1 MAGLARRPNPREQ
14 PNLMMNPFS
23 ALSDTIPA
31 VVMQTFVIAMLVLV
45 VLGTVIDIIHKKSAE
60 YFFENAQKAKEARVR
75 PLNGAQVGSI
85 AVQTVAV
92 DVLTSAEFCNP
103 RRRLAHLLTM
113 YGFVF
118 FLIATFMMVFFY
130 PTPAAATPA
139 VWPLLWHLGAL
150 MVCVGGFWFWFFI
163 RVDVAAEG
171 HPWYNIIPADLFILS
186 LLATTSFGLL
196 WSLSQAVGLQTLSVV
211 FLGLFIISS
220 LVLFGG
226 VLWSKFAHMFFKPAA
241 AFQKRIAK
249 ADGSMDNLPE
259 PADRTDPDSRD
270 RHSMELLKDAPLH
283 MGLGIK
289 RERPQHY

>member
-1 MAGLARRPNPREQ
+1 
-14 PNLMMNPFS
+14 MMNPFS
-23 ALSDTIPA
+23 ALTYAIPA
-31 VVMQTFVIAMLVLV
+31 VVMQTFVVAMFVLV
-45 VLGTVIDIIHKKSAE
+45 VLGTILDMLHKKSAQ

-75 PLNGAQVGSI
+75 PLNGAQMGSI

-103 RRRLAHLLTM
+103 RRRVAHLLTM

-118 FLIATFMMVFFY
+118 FLLATFMMVFVY
-130 PTPAAATPA
+130 PASAAATPLL
-139 VWPLLWHLGAL
+139 WPLLWHVGAL

-171 HPWYNIIPADLFILS
+171 NPWHRIVRADLFILS
-186 LLATTSFGLL
+186 LLATNLFALL
-196 WSLSQAVGLQTLSVV
+196 WSVSQAAGSWGWSTF
-211 FLGLFIISS
+211 FLGLFILSS
-220 LVLFGG
+220 VILFGG

-249 ADGSMDNLPE
+249 ADGSLDNLPE
-259 PADRTDPDSRD
+259 PADRTDPASRD

-289 RERPQHY
+289 REKPQHY